1 MATRSSTPAAPDT
14 TGRFTRPGSEGGR
27 PQRGRRS
34 RVRWIIVGLCFAGLP
49 VNYVDRANLSVALP
63 KMSDEL
69 GFGPGVEGLV
79 LGAFFAS
86 YALFQ
91 LPVGH
96 LVDRFGARIV
106 FAVAGFWWS
115 LFTAATALA
124 GSVASLLGFRFALG
138 VGEA

>member
-1 MATRSSTPAAPDT
+1 MATRSSPTPGATT
-14 TGRFTRPGSEGGR
+14 TGRFSRPGAEQP
-27 PQRGRRS
+27 PQPRS
-34 RVRWIIVGLCFAGLP
+34 KVRWMIGGLCFAGLT

-63 KMSDEL
+63 RMSDEL

-106 FAVAGFWWS
+106 FAVAGFWWA
-115 LFTAATALA
+115 LFPAATALA